1 MLWAGL
7 VALTLTLVTYFVF
20 EPSLWTLLTS
30 GAELFGV
37 IALFSLVC
45 LSEPLN

>member
-7 VALTLTLVTYFVF
+7 AAFTLALVTYFVF
-20 EPSLWTLLTS
+20 EPSLDAFDKRS
-30 GAELFGV
+30 RAFGV

>member
-7 VALTLTLVTYFVF
+7 VALALALAYFIF

-30 GAELFGV
+30 AAELLGV

-45 LSEPLN
+45 LSELFN